1 MTPQQTLTFWRL
13 AVGNATSIPPTAIFN
28 DEFERG
34 LFKENPSGEWRLSKR
49 HPDYRAYWCEAF
61 DYCARLR
68 AHYECK
74 VCGQYLCTS
83 CK

>member
-1 MTPQQTLTFWRL
+1 MTPKQTLTFWRL

-49 HPDYRAYWCEAF
+49 HPDYRAYWCDGAKKTPV
-61 DYCARLR
+61 AIITASAGLM
-68 AHYECK
+68 K
-74 VCGQYLCTS
+74 
-83 CK
+83 